1 MGDSEIKKETEK
13 QNEPKKAEK
22 TAKKKGGFFRA
33 LKAEFRKIIWPTKEN
48 VAKETTAVVI
58 TSIILGL
65 IIAMLDFVIQYG
77 VNFLV
82 GL

>member
-1 MGDSEIKKETEK
+1 MGSEKEIET
-13 QNEPKKAEK
+13 QK
-22 TAKKKGGFFRA
+22 TSWFTG

-77 VNFLV
+77 GNFLV

>member
-1 MGDSEIKKETEK
+1 MGS
-13 QNEPKKAEK
+13 EK
-22 TAKKKGGFFRA
+22 TIETQKTSWFTG
-33 LKAEFRKIIWPTKEN
+33 LKAEFRKIIWPTKED

-65 IIAMLDFVIQYG
+65 IIAILDFIIQYG
-77 VNFLV
+77 VNILV

>member
-1 MGDSEIKKETEK
+1 MGSEKNIETQK
-13 QNEPKKAEK
+13 PSWFTGLQ
-22 TAKKKGGFFRA
+22 
-33 LKAEFRKIIWPTKEN
+33 AEFRKIIWPTKEN

>member
-1 MGDSEIKKETEK
+1 MGSEKEIET
-13 QNEPKKAEK
+13 QK
-22 TAKKKGGFFRA
+22 TSWCTG

>member
-1 MGDSEIKKETEK
+1 MGSEKNIET
-13 QNEPKKAEK
+13 QK
-22 TAKKKGGFFRA
+22 TSWFTG
-33 LKAEFRKIIWPTKEN
+33 LKAEFRKIIWKNKEN

-65 IIAMLDFVIQYG
+65 IIAILDFIIQYG

>member
-1 MGDSEIKKETEK
+1 MGSEKNIETQK
-13 QNEPKKAEK
+13 NSWF
-22 TAKKKGGFFRA
+22 TG

-65 IIAMLDFVIQYG
+65 IIAILDFIIQYG

>member
-1 MGDSEIKKETEK
+1 MGSEKNIET
-13 QNEPKKAEK
+13 QK
-22 TAKKKGGFFRA
+22 TSWFTG

-48 VAKETTAVVI
+48 VAKETTAGVI

-65 IIAMLDFVIQYG
+65 IIAILDFVIQNG